1 MGHQL
6 DRPNYMD
13 KAIKREHKALRLFLV
28 KRPGKELPARSHVR
42 HLHEGSRFSK
52 SLQTNGGKI
61 DDTVLTTKSDGKIL
75 QKNSGSSPPRKHDRR
90 KSLGILQ
97 TNP

>member
-1 MGHQL
+1 
-6 DRPNYMD
+6 MD

-42 HLHEGSRFSK
+42 HARRFPILQK
-52 SLQTNGGKI
+52 STNKWWQDGKI

-75 QKNSGSSPPRKHDRR
+75 QKNRGSSPPRKHDRR